1 MGIAIALTPR
11 IDADDPDDVS
21 PEADELE
28 STRKL
33 LSRIRNGAWL
43 DEQRFAALQWTIP
56 GLIPEGFGLLVG
68 PPKIGKSW
76 FVLGVGLAAAV
87 GGKALGHI
95 QVEQR
100 PVLYAA
106 LEDGDRRMQDRS
118 RHLMHG
124 KPLPKPFEYFTQATP
139 DELLPI
145 IETWLDLHPDG
156 LVMLDTLGK
165 VMPRALPG
173 EGVYQRDYR
182 IGGVLKRITDK
193 HPGSTILVVHHK
205 KKGSAADWMDSTSGT
220 NGLNGSADFTILIER
235 ARGETEAIIRVTGRD
250 VNEGEY
256 AATADGGHWAIAG
269 ESLTDAAQ
277 TARQTA
283 ATIGL
288 GEDSARIV
296 EYVTANPGAR
306 PSAIAAALDLDGQ
319 NVRVYLGRLTAQGW
333 LTKPE
338 RGRYMPVTS
347 VTSSPVTN
355 NHPTPPV
362 RGVSKESDGRNN
374 VTEVTPLPGP
384 TEPTEDATA
393 TPTCTIC
400 HHALTEAGV
409 TTHANCDP
417 TAAPA
422 TQRRRCSVKG
432 HDTNPRPGACSAC
445 TAIAQETR

>member
-1 MGIAIALTPR
+1 MGIAIAMSPR
-11 IDADDPDDVS
+11 VDQDEPGDITT
-21 PEADELE
+21 EADELQ
-28 STRKL
+28 SKL
-33 LSRIRNGAWL
+33 ALLDRLRNGAWL
-43 DEQRFAALQWTIP
+43 DEQHFAALQWTVP

-76 FVLGVGLAAAV
+76 LVLGIGLAAAV

-95 QVEQR
+95 PVQQR

-106 LEDGDRRMQDRS
+106 LEDGDRRMQARA

-124 KPLPKPFEYFTQATP
+124 ETLPASFEYFTEATP
-139 DELLPI
+139 DELLPL

-165 VMPRALPG
+165 VQPRALPG

-182 IGGVLKRITDK
+182 IGGVLKRLTNK
-193 HPGSTILVVHHK
+193 HPGSTLLVVHHK
-205 KKGSAADWMDSTSGT
+205 KKGGAADWMDSTSGT

-256 AATADGGHWAIAG
+256 AAIADDGHWTIAG
-269 ESLTDAAQ
+269 DSLAEASQ
-277 TARQTA
+277 AARQA
-283 ATIGL
+283 AAAIGL
-288 GEDSARIV
+288 SEDCARIV
-296 EYVTANPGAR
+296 EYVTHNPGVG
-306 PSAIAAALDLDGQ
+306 PSAIADALDLDGQ

-362 RGVSKESDGRNN
+362 RGVSEGSDRRNS
-374 VTEVTPLPGP
+374 VTEVTHLPGNGNQP
-384 TEPTEDATA
+384 QPSQTT
-393 TPTCTIC
+393 TCSVC
-400 HHALTEAGV
+400 HQPLTETGA

-417 TAAPA
+417 NETP
-422 TQRRRCSVKG
+422 TTPTRRRCSVKG
-432 HDTNPRPGACSAC
+432 HDTNPRPESC
-445 TAIAQETR
+445 TACGAIAKENR